1 MKKLILFLLITS
13 SLFSDTF
20 YTLDNIKNLRMFTTT
35 STNFL
40 DKEKIAKI
48 EDIAKD
54 RLIKAGFVFDG
65 NDSATFMIKIE
76 ALEIEDAQAIYVEIG
91 IGEEVKTLREGD
103 VYSFAFTYLANDLV
117 ESDDPCTDIQE
128 SLDFL
133 ISQFLEL
140 YKKDN
145 E

>member
-1 MKKLILFLLITS
+1 MKKIILFFIITT
-13 SLFSDTF
+13 SLFSNTF

-40 DKEKIAKI
+40 DKQKISKIENIAK
-48 EDIAKD
+48 EK
-54 RLIKAGFVFDG
+54 LINAGFVFGGD
-65 NDSATFMIKIE
+65 DSATFMIKIE
-76 ALEIEDAQAIYVEIG
+76 AIEIADVQAIYVEIG

-117 ESDDPCTDIQE
+117 ESDDPYTDILE

-140 YKKDN
+140 YKIDN
-145 E
+145 D

>member
-1 MKKLILFLLITS
+1 MKKLILFLIITT

-20 YTLDNIKNLRMFTTT
+20 YTLDNIKNLRMYTTT

-40 DKEKIAKI
+40 DKQKIAKI
-48 EDIAKD
+48 ENIAKE
-54 RLIKAGFVFDG
+54 RLIKAGFVLDG

-76 ALEIEDAQAIYVEIG
+76 AVEIEDIQAIYVEIG
-91 IGEEVKTLREGD
+91 IGEEVKTLRDDD

-117 ESDDPCTDIQE
+117 ESDDPFADILE

-140 YKKDN
+140 YKIDN